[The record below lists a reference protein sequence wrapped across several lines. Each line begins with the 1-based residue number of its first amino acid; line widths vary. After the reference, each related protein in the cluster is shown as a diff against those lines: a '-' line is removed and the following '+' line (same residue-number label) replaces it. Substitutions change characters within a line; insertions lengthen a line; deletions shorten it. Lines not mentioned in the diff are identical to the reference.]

1 LGDPSGLGQRL
12 GMIAG
17 ELEAAEACHNVEGVV
32 WPRQCVEV
40 ADPQIRLRV
49 LFGRDFD
56 QLPRRIYASGACPA
70 LGGQADETT
79 RSASAVKEGCAG
91 ANLRLV

>member
-1 LGDPSGLGQRL
+1 LGDPSGLGKRP
-12 GMIAG
+12 GMIVG
-17 ELEAAEACHNVEGVV
+17 ELEAAEAGHDVEGVL

-49 LFGRDFD
+49 LFGSDFD
-56 QLPRRIYASGACPA
+56 QLSRRIYASGACPA

-79 RSASAVKEGCAG
+79 RSASAVKNGCAG